1 MAHNCIWLQFQKPD
15 NHSKVQCAFHKWV
28 CQFGIKATQEKC
40 KFNIPTRWNFSKVS
54 KQVHIFPWETHDHT
68 MEKRQ
73 NRKGGQ
79 AMRSNPNSTTTSL
92 RPKIGRLRILNRIV
106 RVSHIY
112 SFPSIYPSLIPN
124 SYSLLPPY
132 LTCHFLLFLL
142 ILFRPSSIFSHFHKL
157 NYSLFP
163 IGWLID
169 LLCSLHMT
177 KPSQTTLPHL
187 FISRGHSYGYGP
199 ISKWISWFH
208 ILSFLV
214 LPLIHLN
221 ILISATLIILMCCF
235 LVTQHLVP

>member
-1 MAHNCIWLQFQKPD
+1 
-15 NHSKVQCAFHKWV
+15 
-28 CQFGIKATQEKC
+28 
-40 KFNIPTRWNFSKVS
+40 
-54 KQVHIFPWETHDHT
+54 
-68 MEKRQ
+68 
-73 NRKGGQ
+73 
-79 AMRSNPNSTTTSL
+79 MRSNPNSTTTSL

-106 RVSHIY
+106 GVSHIY

-177 KPSQTTLPHL
+177 KQLSLIFSSVGVTPMVMALSLSEFPD
-187 FISRGHSYGYGP
+187 FISFPSLYYHLSILTFSFRLHSLY
-199 ISKWISWFH
+199 
-208 ILSFLV
+208 
-214 LPLIHLN
+214 
-221 ILISATLIILMCCF
+221 
-235 LVTQHLVP
+235 